1 MKVLTKV
8 LAIVLAAT
16 MLCFVFASCADT
28 VSGTYAGELDLGVAK
43 AAVEYKF
50 SGSKVTITYTA
61 KILGVETSK
70 TLEGTYKIETKDE
83 KKTMT
88 ITLDTKD
95 DNAAKFSGSHSYEK
109 GDGFIKLDG
118 VQLNKK

>member
-1 MKVLTKV
+1 MSK
-8 LAIVLAAT
+8 AT
-16 MLCFVFASCADT
+16 VC
-28 VSGTYAGELDLGVAK
+28 VAFICG
-43 AAVEYKF
+43 AAVGIGGTWQYFKKKYEAQAQEEIESVKE
-50 SGSKVTITYTA
+50 SLA
-61 KILGVETSK
+61 KR
-70 TLEGTYKIETKDE
+70 YE